1 MSVSPLEA
9 RLAETNHVQIAVS
22 KSKRIVKFLLFVVI
36 VVSVNIGGT
45 WLTHQIEFQLFPRHD
60 LMLQFMVLGST
71 LLYVLLMAIP
81 FMPGIEIGL
90 ALMILLGNKG
100 ALLIYLCTVMALAIS
115 FIIGKKT
122 PPHLIMQ
129 LLNWLHLYRASA
141 LVAQLEPLDQ
151 QQRLKYL
158 YEKAPTKLVPFLLKH
173 RYLAIVAI
181 LNLPGNALIG
191 GGGGI
196 SVIAGMSKIFPFY
209 VFILLVSVA
218 VAPIPLLFYFE
229 VI

>member
-1 MSVSPLEA
+1 M
-9 RLAETNHVQIAVS
+9 AETNHAQIAVS
-22 KSKRIVKFLLFVVI
+22 KSKRFVKFLLFVLI
-36 VVSVNIGGT
+36 VVSINIGGT
-45 WLTHQIEFQLFPRHD
+45 WLAHQIEFQLFPRHD
-60 LMLQFMVLGST
+60 LMLQFMVFGST
-71 LLYVLLMAIP
+71 LLYVLLMTIP
-81 FMPGIEIGL
+81 FMPGIEVGL
-90 ALMILLGNKG
+90 ALMILLGSKG
-100 ALLIYLCTVMALAIS
+100 ALLVYLCTVMALAIS
-115 FIIGKKT
+115 FIIGRKM

-129 LLNWLHLYRASA
+129 LLNWFHLYRASA

-181 LNLPGNALIG
+181 LNLPGNAFIG

-209 VFILLVSVA
+209 VFILLVAVA

>member
-1 MSVSPLEA
+1 MSVSTLEA
-9 RLAETNHVQIAVS
+9 RLADTNHAQAGPL
-22 KSKRIVKFLLFVVI
+22 KSRRFVKFLLFVLV
-36 VVSVNIGGT
+36 VVSINIGGT

-60 LMLQFMVLGST
+60 SMLQFMILGST

-90 ALMILLGNKG
+90 ALMILLGSKG
-100 ALLIYLCTVMALAIS
+100 ALLIYLSTVLALSIS
-115 FIIGKKT
+115 FIIGRRT
-122 PPHLIMQ
+122 PPHLIIL
-129 LLNWLHLYRASA
+129 LLNWFHLYRASA
-141 LVAQLEPLDQ
+141 LITQLEPLDQ
-151 QQRLKYL
+151 KQRLKLL
-158 YEKAPTKLVPFLLKH
+158 YEKAPSKLVPFLLRH
-173 RYLAIVAI
+173 RYLAILAI

-209 VFILLVSVA
+209 VFILLVAVA

-229 VI
+229 II